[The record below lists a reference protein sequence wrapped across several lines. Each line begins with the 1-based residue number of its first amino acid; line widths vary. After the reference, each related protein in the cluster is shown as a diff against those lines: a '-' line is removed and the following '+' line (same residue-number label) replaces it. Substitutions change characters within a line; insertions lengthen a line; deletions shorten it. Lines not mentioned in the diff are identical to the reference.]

1 MFTAEKNLANF
12 FLVIH
17 TKKSMLVSQSETPLT
32 AEMYI
37 YKCIPRNSHSSG
49 NDIREEKKKY
59 KVNETII
66 HCRLDTKVLFRH
78 S

>member
-1 MFTAEKNLANF
+1 
-12 FLVIH
+12 
-17 TKKSMLVSQSETPLT
+17 MLVSKSETPLT
-32 AEMYI
+32 AEMYNI
-37 YKCIPRNSHSSG
+37 NAFPGIPILQEMIS
-49 NDIREEKKKY
+49 EKKKKRN

>member
-32 AEMYI
+32 AEMYDI
-37 YKCIPRNSHSSG
+37 NAFPGIPILQEMIS
-49 NDIREEKKKY
+49 EKKK
-59 KVNETII
+59 EI
-66 HCRLDTKVLFRH
+66 R
-78 S
+78 